1 MHAGKTKFI
10 QETLEDERFNAGE
23 RTLLLI
29 CEEGEEEYDLSVY
42 PYQHVYP
49 EVIDQ
54 EAVTTE
60 ELSQLFKKHHCE
72 RVVVELNGMLQVG
85 PFYQKMPEDWQI
97 AQEVMFAD
105 GTSILA
111 YNANMR
117 SLVVDKLTGCEMVVF
132 NRLAPGTDIMPLH
145 KLARALNRRVG
156 ILYEY
161 TDGTTQPDEIED
173 PLPFDINAPVVE
185 IGDDDFALWYRDITE
200 EPKKYDGK
208 TVRFKGQVARL
219 KKDRDG
225 YTDNVYVELT
235 EDAMRMYAQKEVV
248 DEVITPATEVTLD
261 AARKV
266 DPHAQLGDLVNVEIK
281 TQAFGRIAAQTA
293 KQVIIQGIREAERGM
308 IFESFSSKEHEILTG
323 SVLRFEPNGDMTI
336 RIGQG
341 TDKTDALLPV
351 GEQVKTE
358 HFVEGDMIR
367 VYVIEVRRSSRGPQ
381 VMVSRTHPA
390 LVKRLFELEVPEISS
405 GAVEIR
411 SIAREPGSRTKIAVH
426 AAEENIDPVGACVG
440 ARGARVGAVVEEL
453 QGEKMDIV
461 VWSEDIC
468 QFVASALSPA
478 DVISVTQLQQG
489 AKACRVIVPD
499 DQLSLA
505 IGKEG
510 QNARLAAR
518 LTGCKIDIKPA
529 SQAEA
534 LEEAAAE

>member
-1 MHAGKTKFI
+1 MNAEFFDAVADIEKEKGIPREYMYEKIRQAMLTAFRKD
-10 QETLEDERFNAGE
+10 TPDCEDN
-23 RTLLLI
+23 
-29 CEEGEEEYDLSVY
+29 V
-42 PYQHVYP
+42 
-49 EVIDQ
+49 EVILD
-54 EAVTTE
+54 ED
-60 ELSQLFKKHHCE
+60 KK
-72 RVVVELNGMLQVG
+72 
-85 PFYQKMPEDWQI
+85 KI
-97 AQEVMFAD
+97 
-105 GTSILA
+105 
-111 YNANMR
+111 
-117 SLVVDKLTGCEMVVF
+117 EMVVKK
-132 NRLAPGTDIMPLH
+132 TVV
-145 KLARALNRRVG
+145 ARV
-156 ILYEY
+156 I
-161 TDGTTQPDEIED
+161 D
-173 PLPFDINAPVVE
+173 PYVE
-185 IGDDDFALWYRDITE
+185 ISEEAAHRISKRAKIGDVVSV
-200 EPKKYDGK
+200 P
-208 TVRFKGQVARL
+208 
-219 KKDRDG
+219 
-225 YTDNVYVELT
+225 VET
-235 EDAMRMYAQKEVV
+235 KQ
-248 DEVITPATEVTLD
+248 
-261 AARKV
+261 
-266 DPHAQLGDLVNVEIK
+266 
-281 TQAFGRIAAQTA
+281 FGRIAAQAA